1 MEKVISFGD
10 QLKVEGINFK
20 GFGILPKYV
29 MLDPDLSIEAK
40 TIYAYFCSFAGNGSA
55 TFPGRDKI
63 LSDLPMSKDAY
74 YKHFRQLTDQG
85 YITVEQQ
92 GGNSGAIYGKNI
104 YTLVSNPKKFSEKPE
119 DTKHGLAYSRIR
131 FSGLKAAGFGM
142 IPKAVMI
149 DPRLPVKAKG
159 VYAYFCSFTGSGNN
173 AFPKK
178 EKILFHL
185 GIAEKTYYKFY
196 KLLTELNYITAVQ
209 RHIDGRLQVN
219 DYYLNDTPNAAN
231 AQKKTVFSCSTQ
243 DGKKQDTELKIQD
256 GKKQDT
262 EKQDRKKQDTELE
275 IQDGKKQDTEKQ
287 DTELEIQDGKKQD
300 TEKQDTQIQD
310 SKKQDTNKNNSN
322 KNNVL
327 YNHSLNQQPA
337 QPEQI
342 EGARDVKRD
351 ISYEVETELLKQK
364 KLPYYFKSDP
374 EKMIAAIHFMVEWD
388 TFFPNGYKDG
398 FEQRIYNLFV
408 EALIEMCCA
417 DKPMA
422 LKGSITTYAKVI
434 DKINQLAKFEDYYV
448 DISEFADPARENY
461 KRAALDQDIRNPM
474 QYMKACIWDA
484 MQTGSIGMYA
494 DIARI

>member
-92 GGNSGAIYGKNI
+92 GGNSGAIFGKNI

-243 DGKKQDTELKIQD
+243 DSKKQDTELKIQD

-262 EKQDRKKQDTELE
+262 ELEIQDGKKQDTELE
-275 IQDGKKQDTEKQ
+275 IQDGKKQ

-342 EGARDVKRD
+342 EGARDVIRD

>member
-1 MEKVISFGD
+1 MEKDISFGD

-243 DGKKQDTELKIQD
+243 DGKKQDTE
-256 GKKQDT
+256 
-262 EKQDRKKQDTELE
+262 
-275 IQDGKKQDTEKQ
+275 
-287 DTELEIQDGKKQD
+287 
-300 TEKQDTQIQD
+300 KQDTQIQD

-388 TFFPNGYKDG
+388 TFFPSGYKDG

>member
-1 MEKVISFGD
+1 MYKVISFGD

-92 GGNSGAIYGKNI
+92 GGNSGAIFGKNI

-243 DGKKQDTELKIQD
+243 DSKKQDTEIKI
-256 GKKQDT
+256 K
-262 EKQDRKKQDTELE
+262 
-275 IQDGKKQDTEKQ
+275 
-287 DTELEIQDGKKQD
+287 DGKKQD

>member
-92 GGNSGAIYGKNI
+92 GGNSGAIFGKNI

-243 DGKKQDTELKIQD
+243 DSKKQDTELKIQD
-256 GKKQDT
+256 S
-262 EKQDRKKQDTELE
+262 KKQDTEL
-275 IQDGKKQDTEKQ
+275 K
-287 DTELEIQDGKKQD
+287 IQDGKKQD

-342 EGARDVKRD
+342 EGARDVIRD

-461 KRAALDQDIRNPM
+461 KRAALGQDIRNPM

>member
-92 GGNSGAIYGKNI
+92 GGTSGAIYGKNI

-243 DGKKQDTELKIQD
+243 DSKKQDTQIQD
-256 GKKQDT
+256 SK
-262 EKQDRKKQDTELE
+262 
-275 IQDGKKQDTEKQ
+275 
-287 DTELEIQDGKKQD
+287 
-300 TEKQDTQIQD
+300 KQDTQIQD

-342 EGARDVKRD
+342 EGARDVIRD

>member
-231 AQKKTVFSCSTQ
+231 AKKKTVLSCSTQ
-243 DGKKQDTELKIQD
+243 DSK
-256 GKKQDT
+256 
-262 EKQDRKKQDTELE
+262 
-275 IQDGKKQDTEKQ
+275 
-287 DTELEIQDGKKQD
+287 
-300 TEKQDTQIQD
+300 KQDTQIQD

-342 EGARDVKRD
+342 EGARDVIRD

-417 DKPMA
+417 DKPME

>member
-92 GGNSGAIYGKNI
+92 GGTSGAIYGKNI

-243 DGKKQDTELKIQD
+243 DSKKQDTD
-256 GKKQDT
+256 
-262 EKQDRKKQDTELE
+262 
-275 IQDGKKQDTEKQ
+275 
-287 DTELEIQDGKKQD
+287 LEIQDGKKQD

-342 EGARDVKRD
+342 EGARDVIHD

-364 KLPYYFKSDP
+364 KLPYNFKTDP

>member
-262 EKQDRKKQDTELE
+262 EKQD
-275 IQDGKKQDTEKQ
+275 
-287 DTELEIQDGKKQD
+287 
-300 TEKQDTQIQD
+300 TQIQD

-388 TFFPNGYKDG
+388 TFFPNGYKAG

>member
-243 DGKKQDTELKIQD
+243 DSKKQDTELK
-256 GKKQDT
+256 
-262 EKQDRKKQDTELE
+262 
-275 IQDGKKQDTEKQ
+275 
-287 DTELEIQDGKKQD
+287 IQDGKKQD

-364 KLPYYFKSDP
+364 KLPYYFKADP

-494 DIARI
+494 DIART

>member
-262 EKQDRKKQDTELE
+262 EKQDSKKQDTELE
-275 IQDGKKQDTEKQ
+275 IQDGK
-287 DTELEIQDGKKQD
+287 
-300 TEKQDTQIQD
+300 KQDTQIQD

-388 TFFPNGYKDG
+388 TFFPSGYKDG

>member
-92 GGNSGAIYGKNI
+92 GGTSGAIYGKNI

-243 DGKKQDTELKIQD
+243 DSKKQDTELKIQD
-256 GKKQDT
+256 GK
-262 EKQDRKKQDTELE
+262 
-275 IQDGKKQDTEKQ
+275 KQ

-322 KNNVL
+322 KNNSNKNNVL

-342 EGARDVKRD
+342 EGARDVIRD

-417 DKPMA
+417 DKPME

>member
-243 DGKKQDTELKIQD
+243 DSKKQDTELKIQD
-256 GKKQDT
+256 GK
-262 EKQDRKKQDTELE
+262 
-275 IQDGKKQDTEKQ
+275 
-287 DTELEIQDGKKQD
+287 
-300 TEKQDTQIQD
+300 KQDTQIQD

-364 KLPYYFKSDP
+364 KLPYYFKADP

>member
-243 DGKKQDTELKIQD
+243 DSK
-256 GKKQDT
+256 
-262 EKQDRKKQDTELE
+262 
-275 IQDGKKQDTEKQ
+275 KQ

-364 KLPYYFKSDP
+364 KLPYYFKADP

-422 LKGSITTYAKVI
+422 LKGNITTYAKVI

>member
-243 DGKKQDTELKIQD
+243 DGKKQDTE
-256 GKKQDT
+256 KQDS
-262 EKQDRKKQDTELE
+262 K
-275 IQDGKKQDTEKQ
+275 
-287 DTELEIQDGKKQD
+287 
-300 TEKQDTQIQD
+300 KQDTQIQD

>member
-243 DGKKQDTELKIQD
+243 DSKKQDTELKIQD
-256 GKKQDT
+256 GK
-262 EKQDRKKQDTELE
+262 
-275 IQDGKKQDTEKQ
+275 
-287 DTELEIQDGKKQD
+287 
-300 TEKQDTQIQD
+300 KQDTQIQD

-364 KLPYYFKSDP
+364 KLPYYFKADP
-374 EKMIAAIHFMVEWD
+374 EKMIAAIHFMVEWG

>member
-92 GGNSGAIYGKNI
+92 GGKSGAIYGKNI

-243 DGKKQDTELKIQD
+243 DSK
-256 GKKQDT
+256 
-262 EKQDRKKQDTELE
+262 
-275 IQDGKKQDTEKQ
+275 KQ

-364 KLPYYFKSDP
+364 KLPYYFKADP

-422 LKGSITTYAKVI
+422 LKGNITTYAKVI

-448 DISEFADPARENY
+448 DISEFADLARENY

>member
-243 DGKKQDTELKIQD
+243 DSKKQDTELK
-256 GKKQDT
+256 
-262 EKQDRKKQDTELE
+262 
-275 IQDGKKQDTEKQ
+275 
-287 DTELEIQDGKKQD
+287 IQDGKKQD

-388 TFFPNGYKDG
+388 TFFPNGYKDE

>member
-243 DGKKQDTELKIQD
+243 DGKKQDTELKTQD

-262 EKQDRKKQDTELE
+262 EKQDSK
-275 IQDGKKQDTEKQ
+275 KQ

>member
-92 GGNSGAIYGKNI
+92 GGNSGAIFGKNI

-243 DGKKQDTELKIQD
+243 DSK
-256 GKKQDT
+256 
-262 EKQDRKKQDTELE
+262 
-275 IQDGKKQDTEKQ
+275 KQ

-342 EGARDVKRD
+342 EGARDVIRD

-417 DKPMA
+417 DKPME

>member
-74 YKHFRQLTDQG
+74 YKHLRQLTDQG

-92 GGNSGAIYGKNI
+92 GGKSGAIYGKNI

-243 DGKKQDTELKIQD
+243 DS
-256 GKKQDT
+256 
-262 EKQDRKKQDTELE
+262 
-275 IQDGKKQDTEKQ
+275 
-287 DTELEIQDGKKQD
+287 KKQD

-310 SKKQDTNKNNSN
+310 SKKQDTNKNSST

-342 EGARDVKRD
+342 EGARDVIHD

-448 DISEFADPARENY
+448 DISEFADPAREIY

>member
-92 GGNSGAIYGKNI
+92 GGKAGAIYGKNI

-243 DGKKQDTELKIQD
+243 DSKKQDAELK
-256 GKKQDT
+256 
-262 EKQDRKKQDTELE
+262 
-275 IQDGKKQDTEKQ
+275 
-287 DTELEIQDGKKQD
+287 IQDGKKQD

-310 SKKQDTNKNNSN
+310 SKKQDTNKNSST

-342 EGARDVKRD
+342 EGARDVIHD

>member
-74 YKHFRQLTDQG
+74 YKHLRQLTDQG

-92 GGNSGAIYGKNI
+92 GGTSGAIYGKNI
-104 YTLVSNPKKFSEKPE
+104 YTLVSNPKKFSENPE

-219 DYYLNDTPNAAN
+219 DYYLNDTPNTAN

-243 DGKKQDTELKIQD
+243 DSKKQDTELKIQDSKKQDTELKIQD
-256 GKKQDT
+256 GK
-262 EKQDRKKQDTELE
+262 
-275 IQDGKKQDTEKQ
+275 KQ

-422 LKGSITTYAKVI
+422 LKGSITTYEKVI

>member
-92 GGNSGAIYGKNI
+92 GGNSGAIFGKNI

-243 DGKKQDTELKIQD
+243 DGKKQDTEL
-256 GKKQDT
+256 
-262 EKQDRKKQDTELE
+262 E
-275 IQDGKKQDTEKQ
+275 IQDGKKQ

-342 EGARDVKRD
+342 EGARDVIRD

>member
-29 MLDPDLSIEAK
+29 MLDPDLQIEAK

-92 GGNSGAIYGKNI
+92 GGNSGAIFGKNI

-119 DTKHGLAYSRIR
+119 DTKPGLAYSRIR

-243 DGKKQDTELKIQD
+243 DSK
-256 GKKQDT
+256 
-262 EKQDRKKQDTELE
+262 
-275 IQDGKKQDTEKQ
+275 
-287 DTELEIQDGKKQD
+287 
-300 TEKQDTQIQD
+300 KQDTQI
-310 SKKQDTNKNNSN
+310 KKK
-322 KNNVL
+322 
-327 YNHSLNQQPA
+327 
-337 QPEQI
+337 
-342 EGARDVKRD
+342 
-351 ISYEVETELLKQK
+351 
-364 KLPYYFKSDP
+364 
-374 EKMIAAIHFMVEWD
+374 
-388 TFFPNGYKDG
+388 
-398 FEQRIYNLFV
+398 
-408 EALIEMCCA
+408 
-417 DKPMA
+417 
-422 LKGSITTYAKVI
+422 
-434 DKINQLAKFEDYYV
+434 
-448 DISEFADPARENY
+448 
-461 KRAALDQDIRNPM
+461 
-474 QYMKACIWDA
+474 
-484 MQTGSIGMYA
+484 
-494 DIARI
+494 

>member
-92 GGNSGAIYGKNI
+92 GGNSGAIFGKNI

-243 DGKKQDTELKIQD
+243 DSK
-256 GKKQDT
+256 
-262 EKQDRKKQDTELE
+262 
-275 IQDGKKQDTEKQ
+275 KQ

-310 SKKQDTNKNNSN
+310 SKNQDTNKNNSN

>member
-92 GGNSGAIYGKNI
+92 GGKSGAIYGKNI

-219 DYYLNDTPNAAN
+219 DYYLNDTPNAVN

-243 DGKKQDTELKIQD
+243 DGKKQDTELK
-256 GKKQDT
+256 
-262 EKQDRKKQDTELE
+262 
-275 IQDGKKQDTEKQ
+275 
-287 DTELEIQDGKKQD
+287 IQDGKKQD

>member
-243 DGKKQDTELKIQD
+243 DSKKQDTELK
-256 GKKQDT
+256 
-262 EKQDRKKQDTELE
+262 
-275 IQDGKKQDTEKQ
+275 
-287 DTELEIQDGKKQD
+287 IQDGKKQD

-364 KLPYYFKSDP
+364 KLPYYFKADP

-388 TFFPNGYKDG
+388 TFFPNGHKEG

>member
-231 AQKKTVFSCSTQ
+231 AKKKTVFSCSTQ
-243 DGKKQDTELKIQD
+243 DSKKQDTELKIQD
-256 GKKQDT
+256 GK
-262 EKQDRKKQDTELE
+262 
-275 IQDGKKQDTEKQ
+275 KQ

-342 EGARDVKRD
+342 EGARDVIRD

-417 DKPMA
+417 DKPME

>member
-92 GGNSGAIYGKNI
+92 GGKSGAIYGKNI

-243 DGKKQDTELKIQD
+243 DSKKQDTELKIQD

-262 EKQDRKKQDTELE
+262 QK
-275 IQDGKKQDTEKQ
+275 
-287 DTELEIQDGKKQD
+287 
-300 TEKQDTQIQD
+300 QD

-364 KLPYYFKSDP
+364 KLPYYFKADP

-422 LKGSITTYAKVI
+422 LKGNITTYAKVI

>member
-262 EKQDRKKQDTELE
+262 EKQD
-275 IQDGKKQDTEKQ
+275 
-287 DTELEIQDGKKQD
+287 
-300 TEKQDTQIQD
+300 

-374 EKMIAAIHFMVEWD
+374 EKMIAAVHFMVEWD

>member
-92 GGNSGAIYGKNI
+92 GGNSGAIFGKNI

-243 DGKKQDTELKIQD
+243 DSKKQDTELK
-256 GKKQDT
+256 
-262 EKQDRKKQDTELE
+262 
-275 IQDGKKQDTEKQ
+275 
-287 DTELEIQDGKKQD
+287 IQDGKKQD

-342 EGARDVKRD
+342 EGARDVIRD

-461 KRAALDQDIRNPM
+461 KRAALGQDIRNPM

>member
-243 DGKKQDTELKIQD
+243 DSK
-256 GKKQDT
+256 
-262 EKQDRKKQDTELE
+262 
-275 IQDGKKQDTEKQ
+275 KQ

-364 KLPYYFKSDP
+364 KLPYYFKADP

-417 DKPMA
+417 DKPMS

>member
-243 DGKKQDTELKIQD
+243 DGKKQDTELK
-256 GKKQDT
+256 T
-262 EKQDRKKQDTELE
+262 
-275 IQDGKKQDTEKQ
+275 
-287 DTELEIQDGKKQD
+287 QDGKKQD

-422 LKGSITTYAKVI
+422 LKGRITTYAKVI

>member
-178 EKILFHL
+178 GKILFHL
-185 GIAEKTYYKFY
+185 GIAEKTHYKFY

-231 AQKKTVFSCSTQ
+231 AKKKTVLSCSTQ
-243 DGKKQDTELKIQD
+243 DGKKQDTELK
-256 GKKQDT
+256 
-262 EKQDRKKQDTELE
+262 
-275 IQDGKKQDTEKQ
+275 
-287 DTELEIQDGKKQD
+287 IQDGKKQD

-342 EGARDVKRD
+342 EGARDVIRD

-417 DKPMA
+417 DKPME

>member
-74 YKHFRQLTDQG
+74 YKHLRQLTDQG

-92 GGNSGAIYGKNI
+92 GGTSGAIYGKNI
-104 YTLVSNPKKFSEKPE
+104 YTLVSNPKKFSENPE

-219 DYYLNDTPNAAN
+219 DYYLNDTPNTAN

-243 DGKKQDTELKIQD
+243 DSKKQDTELKIQD
-256 GKKQDT
+256 GK
-262 EKQDRKKQDTELE
+262 
-275 IQDGKKQDTEKQ
+275 KQ

-342 EGARDVKRD
+342 EGARDVIRD
-351 ISYEVETELLKQK
+351 ISYEVETELLKRK

-388 TFFPNGYKDG
+388 TFFPNGYKDE

>member
-262 EKQDRKKQDTELE
+262 EKQDSK
-275 IQDGKKQDTEKQ
+275 
-287 DTELEIQDGKKQD
+287 
-300 TEKQDTQIQD
+300 KQDTQIQD
-310 SKKQDTNKNNSN
+310 SKKRDTNKNNSN

>member
-92 GGNSGAIYGKNI
+92 GGNSGAIFGKNI

-243 DGKKQDTELKIQD
+243 DSKKQDTELKIQD
-256 GKKQDT
+256 SK
-262 EKQDRKKQDTELE
+262 
-275 IQDGKKQDTEKQ
+275 KQ

-342 EGARDVKRD
+342 EGARDVIHD

>member
-262 EKQDRKKQDTELE
+262 
-275 IQDGKKQDTEKQ
+275 
-287 DTELEIQDGKKQD
+287 
-300 TEKQDTQIQD
+300 QIQD

-417 DKPMA
+417 DNPMA

>member
-92 GGNSGAIYGKNI
+92 GGKSGAIYGKNI
-104 YTLVSNPKKFSEKPE
+104 YTLVSNPKKFSEKSE

-243 DGKKQDTELKIQD
+243 DSKKQDTELKIQD

-262 EKQDRKKQDTELE
+262 
-275 IQDGKKQDTEKQ
+275 
-287 DTELEIQDGKKQD
+287 
-300 TEKQDTQIQD
+300 QIQD
-310 SKKQDTNKNNSN
+310 SKKQDTNKNSST

-342 EGARDVKRD
+342 EGARDVIHD

>member
-92 GGNSGAIYGKNI
+92 GGNSGAIFGKNI

-243 DGKKQDTELKIQD
+243 DSK
-256 GKKQDT
+256 
-262 EKQDRKKQDTELE
+262 
-275 IQDGKKQDTEKQ
+275 KQ

-342 EGARDVKRD
+342 EGARDVIRD

-364 KLPYYFKSDP
+364 RLPYYFKSDP

-417 DKPMA
+417 DKPME